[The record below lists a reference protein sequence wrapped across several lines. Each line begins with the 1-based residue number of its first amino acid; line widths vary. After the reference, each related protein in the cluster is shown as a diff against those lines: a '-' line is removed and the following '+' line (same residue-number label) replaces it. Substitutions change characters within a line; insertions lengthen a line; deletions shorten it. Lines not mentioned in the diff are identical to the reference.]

1 MIKTKITIKIG
12 TIKCK
17 NKSKRK
23 EGKEMFTSHMTN
35 ALQSNLQQQQQVFRT
50 RNKVQE
56 PERLDSR

>member
-23 EGKEMFTSHMTN
+23 EGKGKEMFTSHMTN

-56 PERLDSR
+56 PER